1 MSVFFVWQFDHQS
14 VRSIRLES
22 DSLASMSSSIQQ
34 QPCLHSLREEQ
45 SFQQPFL
52 LYLNSIRCY
61 AQATL
66 ALGILGEQGSAHR
79 FNQVVGHRVLG
90 KVQPMGFQNPLIF
103 TQAL

>member
-1 MSVFFVWQFDHQS
+1 MSVFCVWQFDHQS
-14 VRSIRLES
+14 SRSIRLAS
-22 DSLASMSSSIQQ
+22 DSLASMSSSIRP

-61 AQATL
+61 AKATL
-66 ALGILGEQGSAHR
+66 ALGILGEQGSTHR
-79 FNQVVGHRVLG
+79 FDHVVSHRVLG
-90 KVQPMGFQNPLIF
+90 KVRPVGFLNPLIF